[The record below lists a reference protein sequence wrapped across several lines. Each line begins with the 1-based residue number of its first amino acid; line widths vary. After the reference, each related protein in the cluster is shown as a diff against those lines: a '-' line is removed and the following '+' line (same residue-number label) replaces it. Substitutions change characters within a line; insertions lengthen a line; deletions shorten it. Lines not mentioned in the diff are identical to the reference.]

1 MGPELWQTVM
11 GRQLIDGTMPRI
23 AKALERIADALEEAN
38 KRSSEDTA
46 AMEEFNVNVRDIIS
60 NPFSDIN
67 R

>member
-38 KRSSEDTA
+38 KRAAEDTA
-46 AMEEFNVNVRDIIS
+46 AMSKFNDSVNEII
-60 NPFSDIN
+60 NTPLFG
-67 R
+67 

>member
-38 KRSSEDTA
+38 KRSAEDTA
-46 AMEEFNVNVRDIIS
+46 AMNKFNDNINDII
-60 NPFSDIN
+60 NTPILG
-67 R
+67 

>member
-38 KRSSEDTA
+38 KRSAEDTA

>member
-38 KRSSEDTA
+38 KRSAEDTA
-46 AMEEFNVNVRDIIS
+46 AMTKFNDNINEII
-60 NPFSDIN
+60 NTPLLG
-67 R
+67 

>member
-1 MGPELWQTVM
+1 MM

-46 AMEEFNVNVRDIIS
+46 AMNKFNDSVNEII
-60 NPFSDIN
+60 NTPMFG
-67 R
+67 